1 MAIKAAVN
9 LGNGVVVPTS
19 TGALATIPTTVDRVQ
34 LSEALIV
41 NTGTVTRTVDIYVLQ
56 SGGSVGVSTRVVSQ
70 KQISADESY
79 LLLELI
85 GMSIESGGS
94 IQGTVDAGSDVHFF
108 ATCTEFTTG

>member
-9 LGNGVVVPTS
+9 LANGVVIPTS
-19 TGALATIPTTVDRVQ
+19 AGSLATISVDRVQ

-56 SGGSVGVSTRVVSQ
+56 SGQAVGAPTRVLSQ
-70 KQISADESY
+70 FQIAADESY
-79 LLLELI
+79 LVLEMI
-85 GMSIESGGS
+85 GMSINLGGS
-94 IQGTVDAGSDVHFF
+94 VQAAVDAGTDVHFF